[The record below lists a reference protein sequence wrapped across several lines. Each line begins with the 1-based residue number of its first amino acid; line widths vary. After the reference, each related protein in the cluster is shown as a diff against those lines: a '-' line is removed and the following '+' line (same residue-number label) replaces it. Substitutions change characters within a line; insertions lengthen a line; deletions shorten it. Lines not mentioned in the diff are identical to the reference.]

1 MKLGDFFIA
10 VVTWCALVILGV
22 ATVRFIDRQH
32 EPQLEIANTSSG
44 AWNFND
50 AAVGDGSEPASVVP
64 WTLNTRCTINSRNL
78 PMRDPERK
86 T

>member
-10 VVTWCALVILGV
+10 VVTWCALVVLGV
-22 ATVRFIDRQH
+22 ATIRFIDRQH

-50 AAVGDGSEPASVVP
+50 AEWRPAWRLYTTCPVDRRNVP
-64 WTLNTRCTINSRNL
+64 VL
-78 PMRDPERK
+78 PERK